1 MLFEN
6 IQTTPLLDVVIST
19 RLTGLESGLV
29 QQIVTNVNRERT
41 PGTREISGAAVIRAL
56 LLEGIK
62 VYQKDRLANEGKP
75 SPALRRQWE
84 SGEGQ

>member
-6 IQTTPLLDVVIST
+6 IQTAPLLDVVIST

-56 LLEGIK
+56 LMEGIK
-62 VYQKDRLANEGKP
+62 VYQKERLANEGKP

-84 SGEGQ
+84 SEQG

>member
-1 MLFEN
+1 VLFEN
-6 IQTTPLLDVVIST
+6 IQTAPLLDVVIST

-56 LLEGIK
+56 LMEGIK
-62 VYQKDRLANEGKP
+62 VYQKERLADEKKP

-84 SGEGQ
+84 SEQG

>member
-56 LLEGIK
+56 LLEGVK
-62 VYQKDRLANEGKP
+62 QYQRDRLANEGKP

-84 SGEGQ
+84 SEQG